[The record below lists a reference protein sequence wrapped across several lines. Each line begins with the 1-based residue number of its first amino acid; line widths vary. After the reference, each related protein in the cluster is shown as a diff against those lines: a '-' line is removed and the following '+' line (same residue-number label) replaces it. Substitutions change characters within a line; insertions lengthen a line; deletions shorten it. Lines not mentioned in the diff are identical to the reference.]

1 MKIVLALLTGS
12 IMLSLA
18 TAVVA
23 QPGKYSGEALP
34 RLFSIVARSHVGAD
48 TPVKGSGGA
57 ASGVESKGVASLGVA
72 KSGVAKS
79 GVAVGGEASAGVV
92 LGGVASNGIPIGS
105 LPAAGPDK
113 EEGRTAI
120 TEEAL
125 KICCEKVEND
135 KRRIY
140 YLSTRNGRMV
150 MQIKGIYTRESL
162 LFFHLSLCNRSHLDY
177 DMDSIRFFIAEK
189 GGQKG
194 VARKVTELKPVY
206 VRGNMKIIRG
216 KSREPSVIA
225 LRRFTLPPGKH
236 LLIEAREKNG
246 GRHLQLQTDNNTLV
260 RARLI

>member
-1 MKIVLALLTGS
+1 MKIVLTLLTGS
-12 IMLSLA
+12 IMLNLT
-18 TAVVA
+18 TAVIA
-23 QPGKYSGEALP
+23 QPGKYSGQALP
-34 RLFSIVARSHVGAD
+34 RLFSTVARSYVATD
-48 TPVKGSGGA
+48 TPVKGSG
-57 ASGVESKGVASLGVA
+57 VAS
-72 KSGVAKS
+72 SGVAM
-79 GVAVGGEASAGVV
+79 
-92 LGGVASNGIPIGS
+92 GGVAP
-105 LPAAGPDK
+105 AGPGK
-113 EEGRTAI
+113 EKSRTAI
-120 TEEAL
+120 NEEAL

-177 DMDSIRFFIAEK
+177 DMDSIRFFIADK
-189 GGQKG
+189 GGVKA

-206 VRGNMKIIRG
+206 VQGNMKIIRG